1 MVASLFKTRNISA
14 VVVGADRVSWFW
26 FLKFWI
32 PALLGFSVENV
43 HDLGP

>member
-14 VVVGADRVSWFW
+14 VVVGADRVSWFC
-26 FLKFWI
+26 FVNFSI
-32 PALLGFSVENV
+32 SALLGVFVENV